1 MSGNRAKLAERR
13 GELMAEL
20 LLEDLGALF
29 VSRSTVEDLGFDL
42 LAGFRN
48 DAGGTNTFAIEVK
61 STEQNGSSPLRLER
75 QVYERLLRSNTPA
88 LLLVA
93 NVKENRLYY
102 GWVRQQDAKGRKAI
116 PVPVVEVNEGSRKEL
131 RKELTRSSEAMAEA
145 G

>member
-1 MSGNRAKLAERR
+1 MSGNREKLAARR

-29 VSRSTVEDLGFDL
+29 VSKSTVEDVGFDL

-48 DAGGTNTFAIEVK
+48 DRGGTNTFAIEVK
-61 STEQNGSSPLRLER
+61 TTDDLASASFRLDR
-75 QVYERLLRSNTPA
+75 KTFERLLRSNTPA

-93 NVKENRLYY
+93 NVKRNELYY
-102 GWVRQQDAKGRKAI
+102 GWVRQQTVATGKSISIPLTVLDEARRKA
-116 PVPVVEVNEGSRKEL
+116 L
-131 RKELTRSSEAMAEA
+131 RAELTSDASMAAA